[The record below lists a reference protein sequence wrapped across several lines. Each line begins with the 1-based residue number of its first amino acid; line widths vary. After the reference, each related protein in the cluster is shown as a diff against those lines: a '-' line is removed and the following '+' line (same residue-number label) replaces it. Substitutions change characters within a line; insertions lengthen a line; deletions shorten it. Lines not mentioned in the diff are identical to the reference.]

1 MREIFC
7 IGSLLLS
14 VFSYSQTKQ
23 DKVKELISLSGAFKL
38 SKEVE
43 KDILLNFKKRYTNI
57 PDSVWSS
64 LEPKI
69 NIDNLISQVI
79 DIYGNKFTEME
90 IDEFLVFYK
99 SDIGKKLI
107 QNSPSIMTEIQTA
120 TSNWGM
126 EVTNLVNNDL
136 EQKGYLKSTPPPMPN
151 PPAPMKSK

>member
-79 DIYGNKFTEME
+79 GIYGNKFTEKE

-136 EQKGYLKSTPPPMPN
+136 EQKGYLKSPPPPMPN

>member
-43 KDILLNFKKRYTNI
+43 KDVLLNFKKRYTNI

-69 NIDNLISQVI
+69 NIDDLISQVI
-79 DIYGNKFTEME
+79 GIYGNKFTEKE
-90 IDEFLVFYK
+90 IDEMLVFYK

-107 QNSPSIMTEIQTA
+107 QNSPSMMTEIQTA

-136 EQKGYLKSTPPPMPN
+136 EQKGYLKSPPPPMAN
-151 PPAPMKSK
+151 PPVPMKSK

>member
-14 VFSYSQTKQ
+14 VFYYSQSKQ
-23 DKVKELISLSGAFKL
+23 DKVNELISLSGAFKL

-43 KDILLNFKKRYTNI
+43 KDVLLNFKKRYTNI

-79 DIYGNKFTEME
+79 GIYGNKFTEKE
-90 IDEFLVFYK
+90 IDELLVFYK

-107 QNSPSIMTEIQTA
+107 QNSPSMMTEIQTA
-120 TSNWGM
+120 TSSWGM

-136 EQKGYLKSTPPPMPN
+136 EQKGYLKSPPPPMAN

>member
-79 DIYGNKFTEME
+79 DIYGNKFTEKE

-136 EQKGYLKSTPPPMPN
+136 EQKGYLKSPPPLMPN